1 MAPVTAMLAS
11 TAYRSLVL
19 VGLLVA
25 VTARADELPPKDAP
39 AYTGVYHL
47 STRVRAEETEPWV
60 SQPDETITIAVQGK
74 QSRWD
79 FKSDGHTVIAD
90 AAAKSTTSFGGK
102 VPANTA
108 YRSRLSFTPI
118 GWELG
123 YATVAGATK
132 SKPEVLGTATF
143 AGQPCTRL
151 RFTSEEYGTPEYC
164 VAKSGIV
171 LRFANESENASAIY
185 EAQSITEKAPDK
197 DRFSPPAG
205 YKIEEPKMPT
215 D

>member
-1 MAPVTAMLAS
+1 MLAS
-11 TAYRSLVL
+11 AAYRSLVL

-25 VTARADELPPKDAP
+25 VTSRADELPPKDAP
-39 AYTGVYHL
+39 AYSAVYHL
-47 STRVRAEETEPWV
+47 SNRVRAEETEPWV
-60 SQPDETITIAVQGK
+60 SQPDDTITIAVLGK

-79 FKSDGHTVIAD
+79 FKSDGHSVIGD
-90 AAAKSTTSFGGK
+90 AASRSTTTFGGK
-102 VPANTA
+102 APANTA
-108 YRSRLSFTPI
+108 YRMVAPYTPI

-123 YATVAGATK
+123 YATVAAASK
-132 SKPEVLGTATF
+132 AKPEVLGTKTI
-143 AGQPCTRL
+143 AGQPCTNL

-164 VAKSGIV
+164 VTKTGIV
-171 LRFANESENASAIY
+171 LRFANESENAAALY